1 MNEKASLIS
10 KETNTISNKKYSLL
24 DFTFLIPVRID
35 SIVRLE
41 NLIVSVNYI
50 LKHFNTNI
58 LILQASD
65 YDNGLV
71 KKNINRNIQYIFVE
85 DRDSVFYRTKYINQM
100 TLESKTPLIGIWDA
114 DVIIHYKQIINAVEK
129 LREGYEIAYPYNGD
143 FYDTSDIIRE
153 QFWKKPDIKVLMRHQ
168 KKMEMI
174 YGKQLKGGAV
184 FVKKEAY
191 LKAGLENEKFYGW
204 SPEDSERYDRFKIFN
219 YKIYRSNGCLYHL
232 THSRGSNSTYRTK
245 QHAIKTHQVLDLMR
259 MSSKDDIVR

>member
-1 MNEKASLIS
+1 MNQKKDLS
-10 KETNTISNKKYSLL
+10 SNKKYSLL

-41 NLIVSVNYI
+41 NFIMSVNYI
-50 LKHFNTNI
+50 LKHFDTNI
-58 LILQASD
+58 LILNASG

-71 KKNINRNIQYIFVE
+71 KRNINKNIQYIFVE
-85 DRDSVFYRTKYINQM
+85 DRDPVFYRTKYINQM

-114 DVIIHYKQIINAVEK
+114 DVIIHYKQIIETVEK

-153 QFWKKPDIKVLMRHQ
+153 QFWKKQDIKVLIRHQ
-168 KKMEMI
+168 DKMEMI

-184 FVKKEAY
+184 FVNKEAY

-204 SPEDSERYDRFKIFN
+204 SPEDSERYDRFKIFG
-219 YKIYRSNGCLYHL
+219 YKIHRSSGPLFHL
-232 THSRGSNSTYRTK
+232 THSRGSNSTYRTSK
-245 QHAIKTHQVLDLMR
+245 HATKTHQLLDLVR
-259 MSSKDDIVR
+259 MSSLEDLGFGIE